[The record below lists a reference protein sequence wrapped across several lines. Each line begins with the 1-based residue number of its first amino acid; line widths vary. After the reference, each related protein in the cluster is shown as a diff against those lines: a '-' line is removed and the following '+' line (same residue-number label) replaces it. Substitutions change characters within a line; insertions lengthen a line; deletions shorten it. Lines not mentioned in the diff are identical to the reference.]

1 MLNIINVYKN
11 RFVFMLYNSRM
22 YYRTELFIIDFYRK
36 VFLLNT
42 QHINIVYYG
51 FYGSILQKLFN
62 INFKFNFSKN
72 NINS

>member
-1 MLNIINVYKN
+1 MLNVINVYKN

-22 YYRTELFIIDFYRK
+22 YYKTELFIIDFYRK

-42 QHINIVYYG
+42 QPINIV

-62 INFKFNFSKN
+62 INFNFSKN
-72 NINS
+72 NINF

>member
-1 MLNIINVYKN
+1 MLNVINVYKN

-22 YYRTELFIIDFYRK
+22 YYKTELFIIDFYRK

-42 QHINIVYYG
+42 QPINIV

-62 INFKFNFSKN
+62 INFYFSKN
-72 NINS
+72 NINF

>member
-1 MLNIINVYKN
+1 MLNVINVYKN

-22 YYRTELFIIDFYRK
+22 YYKRELFIIDFYRK

-42 QHINIVYYG
+42 QPINIV

-62 INFKFNFSKN
+62 INFNFSKN
-72 NINS
+72 NINF

>member
-1 MLNIINVYKN
+1 MLNVINVYKN

-22 YYRTELFIIDFYRK
+22 YYKTELFIIDLYRK

-42 QHINIVYYG
+42 QPINIV

-62 INFKFNFSKN
+62 INFNFSKN
-72 NINS
+72 NINF